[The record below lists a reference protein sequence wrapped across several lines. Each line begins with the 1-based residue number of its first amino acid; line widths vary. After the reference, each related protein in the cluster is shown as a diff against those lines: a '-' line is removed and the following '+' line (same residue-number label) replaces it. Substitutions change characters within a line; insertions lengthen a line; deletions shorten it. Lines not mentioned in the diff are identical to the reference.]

1 MPTPSAGC
9 GPVVVSSITGVQ
21 SWRTRWCAARGA
33 VPAGETANA
42 GGGRPAA
49 PGRSVSRRVT
59 VRTFLVWGPRAGL
72 PHWRGAGRRPGRKR
86 QARACPWLGCVR
98 WLCVRT
104 GRAHDF
110 SFECTPSAIHGRF
123 HRWVRGRHAT
133 RAWPGRLGALGAGE
147 PVGRPAGDVVPG
159 RFAGTHTFSGLIRF
173 HRVDSDR
180 N

>member
-1 MPTPSAGC
+1 MPLRPTVQHACTACSIGTRRSNANANSKRWLRTS
-9 GPVVVSSITGVQ
+9 SSIIYHRGPIM
-21 SWRTRWCAARGA
+21 RTRWCAARGA

-133 RAWPGRLGALGAGE
+133 RAWSAWRAWRG
-147 PVGRPAGDVVPG
+147 
-159 RFAGTHTFSGLIRF
+159 
-173 HRVDSDR
+173 
-180 N
+180 

>member
-1 MPTPSAGC
+1 MPLRPTVQHACTACSIGTRRSNANANSKRWLRTS
-9 GPVVVSSITGVQ
+9 SSIIYLRGPIMAYTVV
-21 SWRTRWCAARGA
+21 RRARCRPGRRD
-33 VPAGETANA
+33 GERRRRQA
-42 GGGRPAA
+42 AA

-133 RAWPGRLGALGAGE
+133 RAWSAWRAWRG
-147 PVGRPAGDVVPG
+147 
-159 RFAGTHTFSGLIRF
+159 
-173 HRVDSDR
+173 
-180 N
+180 